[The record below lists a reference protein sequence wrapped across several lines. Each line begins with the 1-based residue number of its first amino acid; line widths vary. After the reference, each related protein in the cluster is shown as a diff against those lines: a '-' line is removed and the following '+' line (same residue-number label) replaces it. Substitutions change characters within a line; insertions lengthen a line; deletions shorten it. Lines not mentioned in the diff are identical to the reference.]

1 MNKKWKI
8 SEIKNSKKLKDIAD
22 IILRQRINIILD
34 LLEKYLKNKT
44 IENLHDVRIGLRR
57 VRYNLELFLVCY
69 DESTFSKFYNKI
81 EKLQNLSGEVR
92 DLDVLLLNLE
102 KLKESGVLF
111 ENSLIEKVKENRAS
125 FEVELNNQINKFLKS
140 KALKKFLK
148 EINLERSI
156 L

>member
-8 SEIKNSKKLKDIAD
+8 LKLRRSKKLKRIAD
-22 IILRQRINIILD
+22 LILGQRVNTVLNLLD
-34 LLEKYLKNKT
+34 RYLKNKT

-69 DESTFSKFYNKI
+69 DELLFSKFYTKI

-102 KLKESGVLF
+102 KLKESAV
-111 ENSLIEKVKENRAS
+111 EIETLIIDKVKENRANY
-125 FEVELNNQINKFLKS
+125 ETELNNQIKKFLKS
-140 KALKKFLK
+140 KVLKQFLR
-148 EINLERSI
+148 EIN
-156 L
+156 

>member
-34 LLEKYLKNKT
+34 LLKKYLKNKT
-44 IENLHDVRIGLRR
+44 IENLHDIRIGLRR

-140 KALKKFLK
+140 KALKKFLM

-156 L
+156 I

>member
-34 LLEKYLKNKT
+34 LLKKYLKNKT

-140 KALKKFLK
+140 KALKKFLM

-156 L
+156 I

>member
-8 SEIKNSKKLKDIAD
+8 SKLRNSKKLKSIANL
-22 IILRQRINIILD
+22 ILRQRVNTVLD
-34 LLEKYLKNKT
+34 LFDKYLSNKT

-69 DESTFSKFYNKI
+69 DELLFSKFYNKI

-102 KLKESGVLF
+102 KLKASAVE
-111 ENSLIEKVKENRAS
+111 IEDIIIDKVKENRANL
-125 FEVELNNQINKFLKS
+125 ENELINQIEKFLKS
-140 KALKKFLK
+140 KALKQFLR
-148 EINLERSI
+148 EIN
-156 L
+156 